1 MIRNLLIRNYI
12 LIDSLEISFP
22 EGLVIITGQT
32 GAGKSII
39 LGALSLVL
47 GGKADASLIAEG
59 AENCVVE
66 AEFTATEDLKEMI
79 EEAGAEWNEDGTLV
93 IRRVIYASGRSRSFI
108 NDAPVQL
115 PLLSEL
121 SGRLVDIHSQH
132 RTLLL
137 SDHSFQLSLLD
148 HYAGNAD
155 SLKECRDIF
164 SKLTT
169 LKAELAEVN
178 SRLRKVVAEKE
189 YNQARFKQLDDAK
202 LRDGELEEL
211 DVEQKQLAHAEQ
223 IKESL
228 SRAQSLFS
236 SEDGSSISSSL
247 KEICRTL
254 QGLSKYIPSLEELSS
269 RVESSRLEL
278 EDIESEVEDLN
289 SSTELSEER
298 LAAVED
304 RMGLLYDLMQKHAC
318 TSIAELITAR
328 DEYSAALFD
337 SETLENRRDELV
349 AEIDRTQAG
358 YDKVAAK
365 LHKNRLAKAEKF
377 SLAVR
382 DSIRSLEL
390 EKAVFNVEIL
400 PCEPGRSGID
410 SVRFLF
416 SSNGTA
422 PADIAKCASGGE
434 MSRIM
439 LCLKAMMARYAKMPA
454 MVFDEIDTGVSG
466 SVADKMGSMIC
477 EMGKDMQVFAITHLP
492 QVAAKGQAH
501 YLVVKND
508 EDGKNVTTIKKL
520 SPEERVYELAR
531 MLSGSKVTEAAVSN
545 ARSLIGE
552 V

>member
-349 AEIDRTQAG
+349 AEIDRIQAE

-365 LHKNRLAKAEKF
+365 LHKNRVAKAEKF